1 MRPRK
6 LWQKP
11 SWAPIPFRSG
21 LFPSNVNNQTIGMD
35 VIINN
40 YTNYC

>member
-6 LWQKP
+6 LSKKP

-21 LFPSNVNNQTIGMD
+21 LFSPQMIGMD